1 MNGTFTYR
9 VAHCLIKKNNVLKV
23 DENITNAKNE
33 AAHFSPKSIR
43 HNDVSLIV
51 MGYAINPVIDLFF
64 QQGQSLRSALQA
76 VVGAE
81 ELQHKPSGVYIQ
93 A

>member
-1 MNGTFTYR
+1 
-9 VAHCLIKKNNVLKV
+9 
-23 DENITNAKNE
+23 
-33 AAHFSPKSIR
+33 
-43 HNDVSLIV
+43 

-93 A
+93 AWSIFVGIIQMYLKN